1 MDVVSAALL
10 KEAQKFSRCTRGV
23 YICDRDGFQLSMW
36 CYGCLLRNVLAA
48 LASRPAPATDSA
60 ALLKR
65 LRFDFIDGLD
75 GADLSEDDQRIV
87 KECLD
92 QAIANYVKA
101 LASLPAPAAPERTYT
116 QRELV
121 EACQVAFADA
131 VSACRQGYVSM
142 DVHAPIP
149 ARVESRSS

>member
-1 MDVVSAALL
+1 MAPGSRSPGCSSSARRA
-10 KEAQKFSRCTRGV
+10 APTCGCSAPRTPRAGCGCPGTGPTWASSRCAPR
-23 YICDRDGFQLSMW
+23 
-36 CYGCLLRNVLAA
+36 YGKEGSLADQ
-48 LASRPAPATDSA
+48 ATDTASA

-101 LASLPAPAAPERTYT
+101 LASLPAPAAP
-116 QRELV
+116 
-121 EACQVAFADA
+121 A
-131 VSACRQGYVSM
+131 
-142 DVHAPIP
+142 
-149 ARVESRSS
+149 